1 MATDNTK
8 IDFNY
13 CIEQI
18 NRDISLE
25 HNDQS
30 TYLNSND
37 ANIAFN
43 EIETSLNTLYENT
56 RYLEDAINYCN
67 AFLNIKI
74 DEYSQEI
81 QETLK
86 AIENIR
92 DINKN
97 SSYIEYI
104 CNFKDDLSIKKDRN
118 NAVIS
123 NALLKQGYYML
134 GIKTDKTI
142 DYANITKTSSYVPY
156 SNNINNIKTENYR
169 TYYIEEKIANKGIS
183 ETITITLTEPSE
195 INYINIKA
203 VNSDIKNMRLIYING
218 IEEYIDYDSGIIPNA
233 IVAQIKFDLICKKY
247 TTSTYYMDKNKV
259 TDDIWNKIKA
269 YEYRYALDVTSKIE
283 MEEVISRIHEGETEV
298 YNNSFNKDNLLE
310 KSMYNYIFGI
320 DTIDIKLIE
329 QETDSCFISD
339 NINIGEL
346 ADNEY
351 IQLHVEEILDE
362 DATIEYSILD
372 GDIEIPALPYGCK
385 KIKNERLFSG
395 LDLRFNQ
402 PYSED
407 IVIKKDGLTTNISLD
422 DAKNQI
428 LNRFSID
435 YFPGDIYNYK
445 PINTNIK
452 IKVIIRSYNK
462 GINKSYLKS
471 IKIRKY
477 GGDTPWTDM

>member
-118 NAVIS
+118 NTVIS
-123 NALLKQGYYML
+123 NALLKQDYYML

-203 VNSDIKNMRLIYING
+203 INSDIKNMRFIYVNG

-233 IVAQIKFDLICKKY
+233 IVAQIKFDLVCKKY
-247 TTSTYYMDKNKV
+247 TTSTYYMDKDKI

-269 YEYRYALDVTSKIE
+269 YEYKYALDVTSKIE

-310 KSMYNYIFGI
+310 RSMYNYIFGI

-351 IQLHVEEILDE
+351 IQLYVEEILDE

-452 IKVIIRSYNK
+452 IKATIRSYNK
-462 GINKSYLKS
+462 GINNSYLKS

>member
-1 MATDNTK
+1 MTTDNTK

-30 TYLNSND
+30 IYLNSND
-37 ANIAFN
+37 ANIVFN

-118 NAVIS
+118 NTVIS
-123 NALLKQGYYML
+123 NALLKQDYYML

-203 VNSDIKNMRLIYING
+203 INSDIKNMRLIYING
-218 IEEYIDYDSGIIPNA
+218 IEEYIDYDSGIISNA

-247 TTSTYYMDKNKV
+247 TTSTYYMNKDKI

-310 KSMYNYIFGI
+310 RNMYNYIFGI

-452 IKVIIRSYNK
+452 IKATIRSYNK
-462 GINKSYLKS
+462 GINNSYLKS

>member
-43 EIETSLNTLYENT
+43 EIETSLNILYENT

-118 NAVIS
+118 NTVIS

-259 TDDIWNKIKA
+259 TDDI
-269 YEYRYALDVTSKIE
+269 
-283 MEEVISRIHEGETEV
+283 
-298 YNNSFNKDNLLE
+298 
-310 KSMYNYIFGI
+310 
-320 DTIDIKLIE
+320 
-329 QETDSCFISD
+329 
-339 NINIGEL
+339 
-346 ADNEY
+346 
-351 IQLHVEEILDE
+351 
-362 DATIEYSILD
+362 
-372 GDIEIPALPYGCK
+372 
-385 KIKNERLFSG
+385 
-395 LDLRFNQ
+395 
-402 PYSED
+402 
-407 IVIKKDGLTTNISLD
+407 
-422 DAKNQI
+422 
-428 LNRFSID
+428 
-435 YFPGDIYNYK
+435 
-445 PINTNIK
+445 
-452 IKVIIRSYNK
+452 
-462 GINKSYLKS
+462 
-471 IKIRKY
+471 
-477 GGDTPWTDM
+477 

>member
-1 MATDNTK
+1 MTTDNTK

-30 TYLNSND
+30 IYLNSND

-118 NAVIS
+118 NTVIS

-142 DYANITKTSSYVPY
+142 DYANITKISSYVPY

-183 ETITITLTEPSE
+183 ETITVTLTEPSE

-203 VNSDIKNMRLIYING
+203 INSDIKNMRLIYVNG

-233 IVAQIKFDLICKKY
+233 IVAQIKFDLVCKKY

-310 KSMYNYIFGI
+310 RSMYNYIFGI

-452 IKVIIRSYNK
+452 IKATIRSYNK
-462 GINKSYLKS
+462 GINNSYLKS

>member
-1 MATDNTK
+1 MTTDNTK

-30 TYLNSND
+30 IYLNSND

-118 NAVIS
+118 NTVIS

-142 DYANITKTSSYVPY
+142 DYANITKISSYVPY

-203 VNSDIKNMRLIYING
+203 INSDIKNMRLIYVNG
-218 IEEYIDYDSGIIPNA
+218 IEEYINYDSGIIPNA
-233 IVAQIKFDLICKKY
+233 IVAQIKFDLVCKKY

-310 KSMYNYIFGI
+310 RSMYNYIFGI

-462 GINKSYLKS
+462 GINNSYLKS

>member
-1 MATDNTK
+1 MTTDNTK

-118 NAVIS
+118 NTVIS

-142 DYANITKTSSYVPY
+142 DYANITKISSYVPY

-203 VNSDIKNMRLIYING
+203 INSDIKNMRLIYVNG

-233 IVAQIKFDLICKKY
+233 IVAQIKFDLVCKKY

-310 KSMYNYIFGI
+310 RSMYNYIFGI

-462 GINKSYLKS
+462 GINNSYLKS

>member
-8 IDFNY
+8 IDFKY
-13 CIEQI
+13 CMDQI
-18 NRDISLE
+18 NRNIDLDYNE
-25 HNDQS
+25 QL

-37 ANIAFN
+37 ANMAFN
-43 EIETSLNTLYENT
+43 EIETALNTLYENT

-74 DEYSQEI
+74 DEYSQDI
-81 QETLK
+81 KETLK

-104 CNFKDDLSIKKDRN
+104 CKFKDDLSIKKDRN
-118 NAVIS
+118 NTDIS
-123 NALLKQGYYML
+123 NALLKDSYYML
-134 GIKTDKTI
+134 GIKKDLPI
-142 DYANITKTSSYVPY
+142 SYATITKTGVNVPY

-169 TYYIEEKIANKGIS
+169 TYYIEEKIANKGITES
-183 ETITITLTEPSE
+183 ITITLNEPSE

-203 VNSDIKNMRLIYING
+203 INSNIENMRLVYING
-218 IEEYIDYDSGIIPNA
+218 VEDYINYDSGIFSNS
-233 IVAQIKFDLICKKY
+233 IVTQIKFDLICKKY
-247 TTSTYYMDKNKV
+247 TTSTYYMDRSKV
-259 TDDIWNKIKA
+259 TDDVWNKIKE
-269 YEYRYALDVTSKIE
+269 YEYQYALDITSKLE
-283 MEEVISRIHEGETEV
+283 MEEVIARIHENETEI
-298 YNNSFNKDNLLE
+298 YNNNFNKDNLLE
-310 KSMYNYIFGI
+310 RSMYNYIFGI
-320 DTIDIKLIE
+320 DAIDIRLIE
-329 QETDSCFISD
+329 QEQDSCFISD

-351 IQLHVEEILDE
+351 IQLHVEEVLDE
-362 DATIEYSILD
+362 NATIEYSILD
-372 GDIEIPALPYGCK
+372 GDVEIPALPYGCK

-395 LDLRFNQ
+395 LDLRFDQ

-422 DAKNQI
+422 DAKTQV
-428 LNRFSID
+428 LNRFSVD
-435 YFPGDIYNYK
+435 YYPGDIYNYK

-452 IKVIIRSYNK
+452 IKVIIRSYNNE
-462 GINKSYLKS
+462 INNSYLKA

>member
-259 TDDIWNKIKA
+259 TNDIWNKIKA

-310 KSMYNYIFGI
+310 RSMYNYIFGI

-452 IKVIIRSYNK
+452 IKATIRSYNK
-462 GINKSYLKS
+462 GINNSYLKS

>member
-1 MATDNTK
+1 MTTDNTK

-30 TYLNSND
+30 IYLNSND

-118 NAVIS
+118 NTVIS
-123 NALLKQGYYML
+123 NALLKQDYYML

-203 VNSDIKNMRLIYING
+203 INSDIKNMRLIYING
-218 IEEYIDYDSGIIPNA
+218 IEEYIDYDSGIISNA
-233 IVAQIKFDLICKKY
+233 IVAQIKFDLVCKKC
-247 TTSTYYMDKNKV
+247 TTSTYYMNKDKI

-298 YNNSFNKDNLLE
+298 YNNRFNKDNLLE
-310 KSMYNYIFGI
+310 RSMYNYIFGI

-452 IKVIIRSYNK
+452 IKATIRSYNK
-462 GINKSYLKS
+462 GINNSYLKS